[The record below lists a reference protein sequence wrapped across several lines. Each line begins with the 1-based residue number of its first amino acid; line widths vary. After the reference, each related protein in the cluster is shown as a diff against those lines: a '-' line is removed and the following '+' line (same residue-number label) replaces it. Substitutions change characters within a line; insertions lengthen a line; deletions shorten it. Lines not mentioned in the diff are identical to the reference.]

1 MAMDQGEFLE
11 LLESADNF
19 TLRRAVE
26 RLRDGLFDPFGVR
39 LLTAHETRLN
49 QDFDQGVQALEQDE
63 SSHLCLCGSYGQ
75 GKSHSLT
82 YLGQRALD
90 QGFVTSQINLDPREI
105 PFHDFRQVYR
115 ALVSQIRFPGGGDLS
130 LVKWWKDRAGTQGQ
144 ELKNGD
150 QVRPAVIPE
159 SMPHFFK
166 SVLTALVQDNMTLP
180 PRWRGMKKYTTYRPR
195 EFPWLLANA
204 LNGSA
209 LPVNRLRHALRYRQ
223 VSFYK
228 DASLV
233 CRGWEPYFEA
243 VCGLAAM
250 FKNMGFK
257 GWVLLFDEGESIAQ
271 RSIIQRR
278 KSYEILQRFFSP
290 PSPRSGLYPIFAFT
304 DEFFLRVR
312 GEDYGRITVRD
323 DQEFPYFKL
332 NYGEVWRQL
341 RLHRLHNLSGSEW
354 TELAGR
360 LIHLHTRA
368 YGWEPPAAGT
378 REQMAAVVAATG
390 NQEARLKIK
399 ALVNQLDLMSS
410 GLLGR
415 C

>member
-19 TLRRAVE
+19 ILRRAVE
-26 RLRDGLFDPFGVR
+26 RLRDGLFDSFGVR
-39 LLTAHETRLN
+39 LLTAHETRLH
-49 QDFDQGVQALEQDE
+49 QTFDQGVQALEQGE

-82 YLGQRALD
+82 YLRQRALD

-115 ALVSQIRFPGGGDLS
+115 ALVSQIHFPGRDKLS
-130 LVKWWKDRAGTQGQ
+130 LVQWWKEWAGARQK
-144 ELKNGD
+144 EPENGGNE
-150 QVRPAVIPE
+150 PLAIIPE

-166 SVLTALVQDNMTLP
+166 CVLIALAQENMILP
-180 PRWRGMKKYTTYRPR
+180 PRWRGMKKYSTYRPR

-204 LNGSA
+204 LSGSA

-243 VCGLAAM
+243 VCSLASM
-250 FKNMGFK
+250 FKNMGLK

-278 KSYEILQRFFSP
+278 KSYEILHRFFSP
-290 PSPRSGLYPIFAFT
+290 PFPHPGLYPIFAFT
-304 DEFFLRVR
+304 DDFFLRVR
-312 GEDYGRITVRD
+312 VEDYDRVTVRD
-323 DQEFPYFKL
+323 DQEFSYFKL
-332 NYGEVWRQL
+332 NYGESWRQL
-341 RLHRLHNLSGSEW
+341 CLHRLHRLSGPEW
-354 TELAGR
+354 EELIGK
-360 LIHLHTRA
+360 LIHLHARA
-368 YGWEPPAAGT
+368 YGWQPRVGET
-378 REQMAAVVAATG
+378 RQQMAEVVAATG
-390 NQEARLKIK
+390 GQEARLKIK
-399 ALVNQLDLMSS
+399 ILINQLDLLHQLSQDV
-410 GLLGR
+410 
-415 C
+415 